1 MFANAI
7 LSSQARSFKMS
18 RRNLLEVDEL
28 SSVDDFEEAVAKG
41 QEDNAQLRHFWQ
53 GIKRVVKA
61 NQPRTLNEKYYDLQS
76 HLAGRVNSVL
86 SKLFSL
92 FSFFCF
98 KIFRGKPNPVRW
110 SSVQIMLGRLLG
122 IFFCFC

>member
-86 SKLFSL
+86 SKLFIFAVFIFL
-92 FSFFCF
+92 F
-98 KIFRGKPNPVRW
+98 
-110 SSVQIMLGRLLG
+110 
-122 IFFCFC
+122 